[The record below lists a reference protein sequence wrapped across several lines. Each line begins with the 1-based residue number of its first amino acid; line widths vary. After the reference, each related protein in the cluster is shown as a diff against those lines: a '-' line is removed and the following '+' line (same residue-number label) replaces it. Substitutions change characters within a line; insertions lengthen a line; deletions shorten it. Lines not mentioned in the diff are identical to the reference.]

1 MIRNLLNRLK
11 KRVPTDIA
19 PESVA
24 PERAENLGTVID
36 DCGTYIVRALEDIA
50 QMNSISACKNHR
62 EAAGAFSM
70 VKRVYRKSRSGNSE
84 ILITYLNYMVEA
96 TEKIAETVRHIV
108 TDPEA
113 SIPISTKCELLT
125 MRDTFSQLKEDYI
138 RFENED
144 KDANRLL
151 SAISNENSF
160 IKHLIDTHS
169 KTMTHADYEDES
181 ISYSYLMLLY
191 YLHSY
196 INSFE
201 KVIKIVSKS

>member
-1 MIRNLLNRLK
+1 M
-11 KRVPTDIA
+11 
-19 PESVA
+19 A
-24 PERAENLGTVID
+24 PERRENLGTVID
-36 DCGTYIVRALEDIA
+36 DCGTYIVRALEDMA

-62 EAAGAFSM
+62 EAAGALSM
-70 VKRVYRKSRSGNSE
+70 VKQTYRKSRSGNSE

-113 SIPISTKCELLT
+113 FIPISTKCELFT

-144 KDANRLL
+144 KDAHRLL
-151 SAISNENSF
+151 TVISNENSF

-169 KTMTHADYEDES
+169 KSMTHADYEDES

-196 INSFE
+196 VNSFE